1 MCVCPCVDQLELGPR
16 TEVSTEVKYDFG
28 DTDEGDKA
36 ARLLKARALDFLAH
50 PPPMDWD
57 GAEMLRDKHF

>member
-1 MCVCPCVDQLELGPR
+1 M
-16 TEVSTEVKYDFG
+16 STEVKYDFG